1 MIEKN
6 FINNQLG
13 IKFKSY
19 VDHKC
24 RVWFKAKEVAQI
36 LGYCDTKKAVKQH
49 VSVENKIIKL
59 INPNVGGYET
69 PPQQNKIRGGKTT
82 PQQRDTRGKYCM
94 LVNEPG
100 FYELVFKSRLP
111 SARIFRQ
118 WALQKRAH

>member
-59 INPNVGGYET
+59 INPNVGGMKH
-69 PPQQNKIRGGKTT
+69 PPYKIKLGVVKRHLNKKT
-82 PQQRDTRGKYCM
+82 
-94 LVNEPG
+94 LEENI
-100 FYELVFKSRLP
+100 
-111 SARIFRQ
+111 A
-118 WALQKRAH
+118 